1 MLGKCFLK
9 WRAQIR
15 CVSKRVGNHHQTAS
29 ILEKAV
35 LGWPP
40 KGPTD
45 LGRDEEGVKVEEFS
59 TSLPEG
65 AA

>member
-1 MLGKCFLK
+1 MLSK
-9 WRAQIR
+9 WRAQFR

-45 LGRDEEGVKVEEFS
+45 LGRDEGVKVEEFS